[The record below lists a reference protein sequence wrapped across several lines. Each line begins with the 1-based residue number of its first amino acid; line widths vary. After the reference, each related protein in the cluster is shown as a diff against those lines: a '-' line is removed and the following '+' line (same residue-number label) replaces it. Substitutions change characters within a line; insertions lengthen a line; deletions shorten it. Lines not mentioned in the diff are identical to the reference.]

1 MLPRNLKL
9 VGVLAAVLTT
19 GACDAW
25 YNAPSPD
32 DLWHRVAWFD
42 HMIISKAVNPYSRVD
57 VPRYTP
63 KSAVPAKGGE
73 LHFGLGDP
81 LLLQYGFDTV
91 VANRLKNPTI
101 AGNGGVMPVSAVEK
115 AAIPASLEARG
126 DTLYSTYCAM
136 CHGYTGAANGTI
148 SARIGA
154 PSLLT
159 VRARGYAD
167 GYLYGMVRYG
177 RGVMGQY
184 GDKIVDPEGRWA
196 VVNHVRKLQAA
207 APLEATVGGES

>member
-1 MLPRNLKL
+1 MLPSKLKL
-9 VGVLAAVLTT
+9 VGVLALALGT

-32 DLWHRVAWFD
+32 DLWHRVPWFD
-42 HMIISKAVNPYSRVD
+42 HMIVSRAVNPYSTVM

-63 KSAVPAKGGE
+63 RSAVPTKGGE
-73 LHFGLGDP
+73 LHFGIGDP
-81 LLLQYGFDTV
+81 FKLQYGFDTL
-91 VANRLKNPTI
+91 VANSLRNPTL
-101 AGNGGVMPVSAVEK
+101 AGTTTAIGVSAIEK
-115 AAIPASLEARG
+115 ADIPASLEARG
-126 DTLYSTYCAM
+126 DTVYQTYCAM
-136 CHGYTGAANGTI
+136 CHGYTGAGNGLVGVKL
-148 SARIGA
+148 AA

-159 VRARGYAD
+159 ARARSYAD
-167 GYLYGMVRYG
+167 GYLYGMIRYG

-184 GDKIVDPEGRWA
+184 GDKIVDPADRWA